1 MSLKTRFL
9 LLAACLVL
17 VASAAAWTVF
27 HRITEGIIEHWGER
41 VAAIQV
47 QYDSGRLLQPLER
60 EIALARQ
67 MADSIVLQR
76 WARDP
81 DDPAL
86 EAQAFAEMESFR
98 RNFSDNSYFV
108 ALTKNGGYYHNNAAN
123 EFAQARQRYR
133 LRPDRP
139 SDAWFY
145 RLIEEERDFHLNVNP
160 DVELGV
166 TKLWIDVLMRDGD
179 GEILGVVG
187 TGMELEAFLRE
198 IVDIQQPGITT
209 LFVDYNGAI
218 QLYRDRRLIDYASFV
233 KPEGQKRTLDLL
245 VDLPRDAE
253 ALSDMMR
260 ELRDA
265 PDQQPSVRTEFVTVE
280 GKRHLAGLAFL
291 PALGWFE
298 VTLLDLDALMPLDG
312 FTPVAVVFVLTL
324 LVTLLVF
331 HLALRRQLLA
341 PIAALEAAMQ
351 RVKEGGMPPSE
362 LPRGRGEMGR
372 LMHHFHSMG
381 EAIQRHTRDLEERVR
396 ERTQE
401 LEAVAIRD
409 VLTGLMNRRGMQQW
423 LEEQILRASREGS
436 HFGLIWL
443 DLDRFKELNDGLG
456 HAAGDQALIR
466 VAEALRYGLRPYD
479 RASRWGGDEF
489 LVLLSP
495 CDEST
500 LTRVAE
506 RLRQAVA
513 SIEVEGRAVTISVGA
528 CLAVPGEDLD
538 SLLKRA
544 DEALYQ
550 AKAEG
555 RNRARVA
562 V

>member
-9 LLAACLVL
+9 LLATCLVL

-27 HRITEGIIEHWGER
+27 HRITEGIIEQWGER

-81 DDPAL
+81 DDTGL
-86 EAQAFAEMESFR
+86 TAQAFAEMESFR
-98 RNFSDNSYFV
+98 RNFRDNSYFV
-108 ALTKNGGYYHNNAAN
+108 ALQGSGGYYHNNAAN
-123 EFAQARQRYR
+123 DYGEARLRYR

-139 SDAWFY
+139 ADAWFY
-145 RLIEEERDFHLNVNP
+145 RLIEEGRDFHLNVNP

-166 TKLWIDVLMRDGD
+166 TKLWIDVLMRDDD

-187 TGMELEAFLRE
+187 TGMELEPFLRE
-198 IVDIQQPGITT
+198 VVDIQQPGITT

-253 ALSDMMR
+253 ALSAMMR
-260 ELRDA
+260 DLRDA
-265 PDQQPSVRTEFVTVE
+265 PDQQQSVRTEFVTVE
-280 GKRHLAGLAFL
+280 GKRHLAGVAFL

-298 VTLLDLDALMPLDG
+298 VTLLDLETLMPIDG
-312 FTPVAVVFVLTL
+312 FMPVAVVFVLTL

-331 HLALRRQLLA
+331 HLVLRRQLLA
-341 PIAALEAAMQ
+341 PLAALEGAMQ
-351 RVKEGGMPPSE
+351 RVKEGDMSPSE
-362 LPRGRGEMGR
+362 LPQGRGEMGR
-372 LMHHFHSMG
+372 LMQHFQSMAG
-381 EAIQRHTRDLEERVR
+381 AIQRHTRELEARVR
-396 ERTQE
+396 ERTEE

-423 LEEQILRASREGS
+423 LEEQILRASRES
-436 HFGLIWL
+436 THFGLVWL

-456 HAAGDQALIR
+456 HGAGDQALVR
-466 VAEALRYGLRPYD
+466 VAEALADGLRPYD

-489 LVLLSP
+489 LVVLSP
-495 CDEST
+495 CDTPT

-513 SIEVEGRAVTISVGA
+513 AIEVEGTTVTISVGA

-555 RNRARVA
+555 RNRARLA

>member
-27 HRITEGIIEHWGER
+27 QRITEGIIEQWGER

-98 RNFSDNSYFV
+98 RNFRDNSYFV
-108 ALTKNGGYYHNNAAN
+108 ALRGSGGYYHNNAAGDYTS
-123 EFAQARQRYR
+123 ERLRYR
-133 LRPDRP
+133 LRQSRP
-139 SDAWFY
+139 ADAWFY
-145 RLIEEERDFHLNVNP
+145 RLIEEGRDFHLNVNP

-166 TKLWIDVLMRDGD
+166 TKLWIDVLMRDAD

-187 TGMELEAFLRE
+187 TGMELEGFLQE
-198 IVDIQQPGITT
+198 VVDIQQPGITT

-253 ALSDMMR
+253 ALSGMMR
-260 ELRDA
+260 ELREA
-265 PDQQPSVRTEFVTVE
+265 PDQSPNVRTEFVTVE
-280 GKRHLAGLAFL
+280 GKRHLAGVAFL

-298 VTLLDLDALMPLDG
+298 VTLLDLGALMPLDG

-324 LVTLLVF
+324 LVMLLVF
-331 HLALRRQLLA
+331 HLALRRQLLV

-351 RVKEGGMPPSE
+351 RVKEGDMSPSD

-372 LMHHFHSMG
+372 LMRHFHSMA

-396 ERTQE
+396 ERTEE

-409 VLTGLMNRRGMQQW
+409 VLTGLMNRRGMQRW

-443 DLDRFKELNDGLG
+443 DLDCFKELNDGLG
-456 HAAGDQALIR
+456 HAAGDQALVR
-466 VAEALRYGLRPYD
+466 VAETLQDGLRPYD

-495 CDEST
+495 CDEPT

-513 SIEVEGRAVTISVGA
+513 SIEVAGGAVTISVGA